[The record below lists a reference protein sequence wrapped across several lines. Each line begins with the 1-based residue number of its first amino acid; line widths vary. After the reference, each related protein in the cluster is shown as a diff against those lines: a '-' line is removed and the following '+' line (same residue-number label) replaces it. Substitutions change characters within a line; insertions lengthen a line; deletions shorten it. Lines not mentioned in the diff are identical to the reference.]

1 MIVSKR
7 LVFWVC
13 TFIKFTDSST
23 YIRHK
28 HLHIIIGCLWN
39 QFHITFTIIK
49 AIGTTQN
56 VFRLIHKL
64 LMSDFSLYN
73 NYRNSAKKVFL
84 LLIHIHLV
92 VIHIFVSSDKP
103 ERLHL
108 RLLILKIKVDI
119 DIVKNYIYI
128 IILYTFTLI
137 QKLILTSIPNTPR

>member
-7 LVFWVC
+7 IVYWVC

-56 VFRLIHKL
+56 VFIICSCLI
-64 LMSDFSLYN
+64 FF
-73 NYRNSAKKVFL
+73 RNSAKKVFL

-92 VIHIFVSSDKP
+92 VIHVFVSSDKP

-108 RLLILKIKVDI
+108 RLLILQIKM
-119 DIVKNYIYI
+119 IVYIARNYTYMMSLI
-128 IILYTFTLI
+128 TFTWI